1 MWLSHSGF
9 HLWKPEWLRVFTRN
23 DGGIMTNDAQLS
35 ELIPSSSSFSLKSKA
50 ETLYFVVCLVLV
62 GWVFWYSFQPVIE
75 TQLMSIVFLHLCI
88 IALAV
93 RSWYAREFGIFNTRG
108 IINKILCILFSIL
121 SLVTMVYFVSEYHQL
136 TYWRAGAPNTT
147 DLILGGIAMLLVIET
162 ARKDTGYWIP
172 LLAVVFLIYGYFGR
186 GLPGMLR
193 HIGLGFDRLIE
204 ICSVE
209 LGIGIYGTLT
219 GIAATWIAAFVVLA
233 GFAIGFGAL
242 DAIIKFAKYIAA
254 RWVYGI
260 PQTGV
265 IASMFFGMC
274 SGSAPA
280 NVAGTGSFTIP
291 LNKSIGVPPKFAGA
305 IEAVASSGGLI
316 MPPVMGAAAF
326 LIAAYLGKSYWYIV
340 LVAIT
345 PALIFYTTTALSVY
359 FLSRQYLKG
368 MVIKL
373 EREPLSI
380 IFRDLSPLLAAIV
393 VLLVYL
399 SHLYDPL
406 IAASRAVITLM
417 AATLILY
424 SFKFYKNGGL
434 RLILTEYVK
443 GFMDGI
449 VKGAEIAATTAA
461 MLATIMM
468 IVSVLNVSGLGVKLS
483 MGLVYLAGGS
493 LIWLC
498 ILAAVVC
505 IVFGF
510 GVSATAAYL
519 LTIIIAAPAFIT
531 MGIEPVNAHFY
542 VFYFSILSAITP
554 PVAIASVVASRISGA
569 PFFALCIESI
579 KIGLAL
585 FILPVVFIMYPDIL
599 AVNLQTLKIAIFML
613 IAFWGLSVGMFG
625 FVLYPGKN
633 GLIIRAGFFILGAF
647 LIVAPILLG
656 WTLAL
661 IPAVIMLLLPR
672 FLGFLRRESE
682 NG

>member
-1 MWLSHSGF
+1 
-9 HLWKPEWLRVFTRN
+9 
-23 DGGIMTNDAQLS
+23 MTTGEGQFS
-35 ELIPSSSSFSLKSKA
+35 ESIPASSAFYPRSKA
-50 ETLYFVVCLVLV
+50 ETLYFVVCLALV
-62 GWVFWYSFQPVIE
+62 GWVFWYSFQPIIE
-75 TQLMSIVFLHLCI
+75 IQLMSIVFLHLCI

-93 RSWYAREFGIFNTRG
+93 RSWYVRNFGIFGTKG
-108 IINKILCILFSIL
+108 IINKILCVIFSIL
-121 SLVTMVYFVSEYHQL
+121 SLVVMYYFVSEYHQL
-136 TYWRAGAPNTT
+136 TYWRAGAPNKT
-147 DLILGGIAMLLVIET
+147 DIILGGIAMLLVIET

-172 LLAVVFLIYGYFGR
+172 LLAIAFLLYGYFGR
-186 GLPGMLR
+186 DLPGILQ
-193 HIGLGFDRLIE
+193 HIGLGVERLIE
-204 ICSVE
+204 VCSVE
-209 LGIGIYGTLT
+209 LGIGIYGMLT

-242 DAIIKFAKYIAA
+242 DAIIRFAKYIAA

-326 LIAAYLGKSYWYIV
+326 LIAAYLGKSYWYVV
-340 LVAIT
+340 LIAFT
-345 PALIFYTTTALSVY
+345 PAVIFYTTTALSVY
-359 FLSRQYLKG
+359 YLSRQYLKG
-368 MVIKL
+368 TVVKL
-373 EREPLSI
+373 ERDPLPV

-399 SHLYDPL
+399 SQLYDPL
-406 IAASRAVITLM
+406 IAASRSVLTLM
-417 AATLILY
+417 AASFTLY
-424 SFKFYKNGGL
+424 VFKFYRGGGL
-434 RLILTEYVK
+434 RRILSEFARGLI
-443 GFMDGI
+443 DGI

-461 MLATIMM
+461 MLATIMV

-483 MGLVYLAGGS
+483 MGLVYLAAGS
-493 LIWLC
+493 LGLLC
-498 ILAAVVC
+498 LYSAIVC

-519 LTIIIAAPAFIT
+519 LTIIIAAPAFISV
-531 MGIEPVNAHFY
+531 GVEPVNAHFY
-542 VFYFSILSAITP
+542 IFYFSILSAITP

-569 PFFALCIESI
+569 PFFALCIEAI

-585 FILPVVFIMYPDIL
+585 FLLPIIFIIYPDIL
-599 AVNLQTLKIAIFML
+599 AVNLETFKIAVFVL

-625 FVLYPGKN
+625 KEGYPGKS
-633 GLIIRAGFFILGAF
+633 GAIMRIVFFLFGAF
-647 LIVAPILLG
+647 LIFAPLLLG
-656 WTLAL
+656 WMLAWIL
-661 IPAVIMLLLPR
+661 AGIMSFLPWAR
-672 FLGFLRRESE
+672 GYWLRGAE
-682 NG
+682 ND

>member
-1 MWLSHSGF
+1 
-9 HLWKPEWLRVFTRN
+9 
-23 DGGIMTNDAQLS
+23 MTTDV
-35 ELIPSSSSFSLKSKA
+35 PSSASIPTSAAFYPRTKA

-62 GWVFWYSFQPVIE
+62 GWVFWYSFQPIIE

-93 RSWYAREFGIFNTRG
+93 RSWYIKSFGIFKTKG
-108 IINKILCILFSIL
+108 IINKILCIIFSIL
-121 SLVTMVYFVSEYHQL
+121 SLVVMYYFVSEYHQL
-136 TYWRAGAPNTT
+136 TYWRAGAPNTV
-147 DLILGGIAMLLVIET
+147 DIILGGIAMLLVIET
-162 ARKDTGYWIP
+162 ARKDTGFWIP
-172 LLAVVFLIYGYFGR
+172 LLAIFFLLYGYFGR
-186 GLPGMLR
+186 DLPGILR
-193 HIGLGFDRLIE
+193 HIGLNMDRLIE

-209 LGIGIYGTLT
+209 LGIGIYGMLT

-242 DAIIKFAKYIAA
+242 EAIIRFSKYIAA

-265 IASMFFGMC
+265 MASMFFGMC

-305 IEAVASSGGLI
+305 IESVASSGGLI

-345 PALIFYTTTALSVY
+345 PAVIFYATTALSVY
-359 FLSRQYLKG
+359 YLSRQYLKG

-373 EREPLSI
+373 ERDPLSA

-393 VLLVYL
+393 VLLIYL
-399 SHLYDPL
+399 SQLYDPL

-417 AATLILY
+417 AATFILY
-424 SFKFYKNGGL
+424 FFKFYRIGGL
-434 RLILTEYVK
+434 RLILAEYAK
-443 GFMDGI
+443 GFIDGI
-449 VKGAEIAATTAA
+449 VKGGEIAATTAA

-498 ILAAVVC
+498 ILAAIVC

-531 MGIEPVNAHFY
+531 IGVEPVNAHFFI
-542 VFYFSILSAITP
+542 FYFSILSAITP
-554 PVAIASVVASRISGA
+554 PVAIAAVVASRISGA
-569 PFFALCIESI
+569 PFFPLCIESI

-585 FILPVVFIMYPDIL
+585 FILPVVFIIYPDIL
-599 AVNLQTLKIAIFML
+599 AVNLQTLKIAIFLL
-613 IAFWGLSVGMFG
+613 IALWGLSVGMFG
-625 FVLYPGKN
+625 SEGYPGKT
-633 GLIIRAGFFILGAF
+633 GVIIRTLFFLFGAF
-647 LIVAPILLG
+647 LLFAPLLLG
-656 WTLAL
+656 WTVSWILAF
-661 IPAVIMLLLPR
+661 IMALLPWV
-672 FLGFLRRESE
+672 LGYWRGGLE
-682 NG
+682 NH

>member
-1 MWLSHSGF
+1 
-9 HLWKPEWLRVFTRN
+9 
-23 DGGIMTNDAQLS
+23 MTTDVQLS
-35 ELIPSSSSFSLKSKA
+35 ASISSSPAFFPKSKA
-50 ETLYFVVCLVLV
+50 EILYFVVCLALV

-88 IALAV
+88 IALAI
-93 RSWYAREFGIFNTRG
+93 RSWYKREFGIFGTKG
-108 IINKILCILFSIL
+108 IFNKILCVIFSIL
-121 SLVTMVYFVSEYHQL
+121 SLVTMYYFVSEYHQL
-136 TYWRAGAPNTT
+136 SYWRAGAPNTT
-147 DLILGGIAMLLVIET
+147 DIIFGGIAMLLVIET

-172 LLAVVFLIYGYFGR
+172 LLTFVFLLYGYFGR
-186 GLPGMLR
+186 DLPGILR
-193 HIGLGFDRLIE
+193 HIGLGVERLIE
-204 ICSVE
+204 VSSVE
-209 LGIGIYGTLT
+209 LGIGIYGMLT

-242 DAIIKFAKYIAA
+242 EAIIKFAKYIAA

-345 PALIFYTTTALSVY
+345 PALIFYATAAFSIYLI
-359 FLSRQYLKG
+359 SRQYLKG
-368 MVIKL
+368 MVVKL
-373 EREPLSI
+373 EREPLPV

-399 SHLYDPL
+399 SQLYDPL
-406 IAASRAVITLM
+406 IAASRAVLTLM
-417 AATLILY
+417 AASLVLY
-424 SFKFYKNGGL
+424 FFKFYRNGGL

-461 MLATIMM
+461 MLATIMV

-493 LIWLC
+493 LVWLC
-498 ILAAVVC
+498 ILSAIVC

-519 LTIIIAAPAFIT
+519 LTVIIAAPAFIAV
-531 MGIEPVNAHFY
+531 GIEPVNAHFY

-554 PVAIASVVASRISGA
+554 PVAIAAVVASRISGA

-579 KIGLAL
+579 KIGVAL
-585 FILPVVFIMYPDIL
+585 FILPVVFIMYPGIL
-599 AVNLQTLKIAIFML
+599 AVNIETLKIAVFML
-613 IAFWGLSVGMFG
+613 VAFWGLSMGMFG
-625 FVLYPGKN
+625 AELYPGAR
-633 GLIIRAGFFILGAF
+633 GVGIRAGFFLLGAF
-647 LIVAPILLG
+647 ILLAPLLVG
-656 WTLAL
+656 WTLAC
-661 IPAVIMLLLPR
+661 IPALIILILPW
-672 FLGFLRRESE
+672 FLRYLRRGSE
-682 NG
+682 GR

>member
-1 MWLSHSGF
+1 
-9 HLWKPEWLRVFTRN
+9 
-23 DGGIMTNDAQLS
+23 MTTDVRLPAS
-35 ELIPSSSSFSLKSKA
+35 IPPSPAFSLKSKA
-50 ETLYFVVCLVLV
+50 EILYFIVCLVLV
-62 GWVFWYSFQPVIE
+62 SWVFWYSFQPVIE

-88 IALAV
+88 IALAI
-93 RSWYAREFGIFNTRG
+93 RSWYKSEFGIFGTKG
-108 IINKILCILFSIL
+108 IINKILCIIFSIL
-121 SLVTMVYFVSEYHQL
+121 SLIVMYYFVSEYHQL

-147 DLILGGIAMLLVIET
+147 DIILGGIAMLLVIET

-172 LLAVVFLIYGYFGR
+172 LLTLVFLLYGYFGR
-186 GLPGMLR
+186 DLPGILQ
-193 HIGLGFDRLIE
+193 HIGLGVERLIE
-204 ICSVE
+204 VCSVE
-209 LGIGIYGTLT
+209 LGIGIYGMLT

-291 LNKSIGVPPKFAGA
+291 LNKSIGLPPKFAGA

-345 PALIFYTTTALSVY
+345 PAVIFYATTALSVY
-359 FLSRQYLKG
+359 YLSRQYLKG

-373 EREPLSI
+373 ERDPLPV
-380 IFRDLSPLLAAIV
+380 IFRDLSPLFSAIV

-399 SHLYDPL
+399 SQLYDPL
-406 IAASRAVITLM
+406 IAASRAVLTLM
-417 AATLILY
+417 GASLVLY
-424 SFKFYKNGGL
+424 TFKFYGKGGL
-434 RLILTEYVK
+434 RLILAEYGK

-498 ILAAVVC
+498 ILAAIVC

-519 LTIIIAAPAFIT
+519 LTIIIAAPAFIAL
-531 MGIEPVNAHFY
+531 GVKPVNAHFY
-542 VFYFSILSAITP
+542 IFYFSILSAITP
-554 PVAIASVVASRISGA
+554 PVAIAAVVASRISGA

-585 FILPVVFIMYPDIL
+585 FILPIVFIMYPDIL
-599 AVNLQTLKIAIFML
+599 AVNLETFKIAVYLL

-625 FVLYPGKN
+625 AERYPEKSGFTV
-633 GLIIRAGFFILGAF
+633 RAGFFLLGGF
-647 LIVAPILLG
+647 LIFAPLLIGWMFAWIL
-656 WTLAL
+656 
-661 IPAVIMLLLPR
+661 AVVLCLLPR
-672 FLGFLRRESE
+672 AWNYWRRHGLERIASQPRS
-682 NG
+682 

>member
-1 MWLSHSGF
+1 
-9 HLWKPEWLRVFTRN
+9 
-23 DGGIMTNDAQLS
+23 MTTDVQLS
-35 ELIPSSSSFSLKSKA
+35 ESISSSSTFSLRSKV
-50 ETLYFVVCLVLV
+50 EIVYFVVCLALV

-88 IALAV
+88 IALAI
-93 RSWYAREFGIFNTRG
+93 RSWHIREYSIFKTKG
-108 IINKILCILFSIL
+108 IINKILCIIFSIL
-121 SLVTMVYFVSEYHQL
+121 SLAIMSYFVSQYHYL
-136 TYWRAGAPNTT
+136 TYWRAGAPNRT
-147 DLILGGIAMLLVIET
+147 DIIFGGLAMLLVIET

-172 LLAVVFLIYGYFGR
+172 LLAIFFLIYGYFGR
-186 GLPGMLR
+186 NWPGIFQ
-193 HIGLGFDRLIE
+193 HIGLDLERLIE

-209 LGIGIYGTLT
+209 LGIGIYGMLT

-242 DAIIKFAKYIAA
+242 DSIIRLAKYIAA
-254 RWVYGI
+254 RWLYGI

-291 LNKSIGVPPKFAGA
+291 LNKSVGVPPKFAGA

-340 LVAIT
+340 LVAVT
-345 PALIFYTTTALSVY
+345 PALIFYATTALSVY
-359 FLSRQYLKG
+359 LLSRQYMKG
-368 MVIKL
+368 MVVKL
-373 EREPLSI
+373 ERESLPA
-380 IFRDLSPLLAAIV
+380 IFRDLSPLLAALV
-393 VLLVYL
+393 VLLYYL
-399 SHLYDPL
+399 SQLYDPL

-417 AATLILY
+417 AASLVLY
-424 SFKFYKNGGL
+424 FFRFYRSGGL
-434 RLILTEYVK
+434 KLTLKEYGK

-449 VKGAEIAATTAA
+449 VKGAEIAATTAV

-468 IVSVLNVSGLGVKLS
+468 IVSVLTVSGLGVKLS

-498 ILAAVVC
+498 ILAAIVC

-519 LTIIIAAPAFIT
+519 LTVIIAAPAFIT
-531 MGIEPVNAHFY
+531 MGVEPVNAHFY

-554 PVAIASVVASRISGA
+554 PVAIAAVVASRISGA
-569 PFFALCIESI
+569 PFFELCFESI

-599 AVNLQTLKIAIFML
+599 AVNMATLKIAAFML
-613 IAFWGLSVGMFG
+613 IAFFGLSMGMFG
-625 FVLYPGKN
+625 AEPYPGKS
-633 GLIIRAGFFILGAF
+633 GLAIRVGFFLLGGF
-647 LIVAPILLG
+647 ILLAPLLVG
-656 WTLAL
+656 WALAC
-661 IPAVIMLLLPR
+661 IPAVIMLILPW
-672 FLGFLRRESE
+672 FLRYLRRGS
-682 NG
+682 GGR